1 MTTLSIQD
9 PDFLRQRFYW
19 FCLWPAFLVLILVT
33 LAPTVYL
40 FIISFTP
47 LDLTRP
53 ETNWNFSNPVGQ
65 YKIIMEDKRLHNSWW
80 IQIKLSFWTVSI
92 QMILGFLFALLLNIK
107 SKILEA
113 LRTIFF
119 DSNGFTTNCCCHYLE
134 SSIHTRHKPFSLG
147 S

>member
-33 LAPTVYL
+33 LAPTLYL

-53 ETNWNFSNPVGQ
+53 ETNWNFSNPLGQ

-80 IQIKLSFWTVSI
+80 IQIKLSLDREHSDDI
-92 QMILGFLFALLLNIK
+92 
-107 SKILEA
+107 
-113 LRTIFF
+113 RIFVC
-119 DSNGFTTNCCCHYLE
+119 ST
-134 SSIHTRHKPFSLG
+134 S
-147 S
+147 

>member
-65 YKIIMEDKRLHNSWW
+65 YKIIMEEEILRILFE
-80 IQIKLSFWTVSI
+80 KLIIVEEISLEI
-92 QMILGFLFALLLNIK
+92 
-107 SKILEA
+107 SKIV
-113 LRTIFF
+113 
-119 DSNGFTTNCCCHYLE
+119 
-134 SSIHTRHKPFSLG
+134 
-147 S
+147 